1 MARLVVCLVVG
12 LGLAGCTLLGSTS
25 VTPGEVR
32 ADLAAHLGEVRAAQA
47 AALALWDRVIFGET
61 VSCQEA
67 IPVPA
72 LLVLSPRQREAHP
85 SAEAISAALS
95 EALRA
100 VRDSADLWAIEC
112 ADPRPLVSLDM
123 ARAGRAAALAATDPL
138 DRAVALLE
146 AWPAD

>member
-1 MARLVVCLVVG
+1 MTRLAVCLVMAV
-12 LGLAGCTLLGSTS
+12 GLAGCTLIGGTD

-61 VSCQEA
+61 VPCAET

-72 LLVLSPRQREAHP
+72 PLVLSARQRDTHP
-85 SAEAISAALS
+85 NAEATSAALN
-95 EALRA
+95 EAVRA

-112 ADPRPLVSLDM
+112 ADARPLVSLDM

-138 DRAVALLE
+138 DRAAVLLE